1 MGIHAI
7 DSPVPVH
14 APAFTRLAVF
24 AVLVAI
30 ALLFAANALRGTTG
44 NDDRPHDDRPVQIDR

>member
-7 DSPVPVH
+7 DPPVRVQ
-14 APAFTRLAVF
+14 APAFTRFFVL

-44 NDDRPHDDRPVQIDR
+44 GSDHSHDDRPVQIDR